1 MDTTAALFS
10 LSLLLLVGVYCVY
23 WVEGRRPGDGSKEA
37 PTKTNPS
44 ATNHTV

>member
-23 WVEGRRPGDGSKEA
+23 WGEGRRRGDGSKEA
-37 PTKTNPS
+37 PAKAKPS
-44 ATNHTV
+44 ATKHTA